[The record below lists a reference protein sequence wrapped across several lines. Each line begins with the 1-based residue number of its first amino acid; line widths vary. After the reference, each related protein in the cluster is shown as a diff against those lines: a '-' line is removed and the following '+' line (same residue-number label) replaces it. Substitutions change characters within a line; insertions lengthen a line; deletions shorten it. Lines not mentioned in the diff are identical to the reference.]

1 VSSIVIALVPAYNEE
16 RTIGQVVTLASAY
29 VDFVI
34 VVDDGST
41 DRTAA
46 VVESALAKV
55 LSVPHRGKGEAI
67 RIGMAEA
74 VNMGGDVIVCLDAD
88 LQHNP
93 DDIPKLVAPIESGDS
108 EIVLG
113 TRFRSQGAVPWPIAL
128 VNQLHA
134 RLVSGYLRRDFS
146 DIICGFRAFSRHA
159 AKTLSWTAAGFGF
172 EIEQLF
178 SAVEARLDIA
188 EVPISPYYS
197 EQPQPK
203 IDSRHVLRIVFDVH
217 TTLFKYFIR
226 SFRGL
231 PFLGVSL
238 PLLAVS
244 LFLLLSQ
251 VQLSKLRS
259 R

>member
-1 VSSIVIALVPAYNEE
+1 MSRKVVALIPAYNEE
-16 RTIGQVVTLASAY
+16 STVGRVVTLASAY

-41 DRTAA
+41 DQTAA
-46 VVESALAKV
+46 VAESALAQV
-55 LSVPHRGKGEAI
+55 ISAQHRGKGKAI

-74 VNMGGDVIVCLDAD
+74 VSMGGDVIVCLDAD

-108 EIVLG
+108 EVVLG
-113 TRFRSQGAVPWPIAL
+113 TRFRSHSAVPWPIAL
-128 VNQLHA
+128 VNRLHA
-134 RLVSGYLRRDFS
+134 RLVSSYLRKDFS
-146 DIICGFRAFSRHA
+146 DVACGFRAFSRHA
-159 AKTLSWTAAGFGF
+159 ADTLSWTAPGFGF

-178 SAVEARLDIA
+178 NAVGAGLGIV
-188 EVPISPYYS
+188 EVPISPYYD
-197 EQPQPK
+197 ERLQPK

-217 TTLFKYFIR
+217 TTLFKHFIR

-238 PLLAVS
+238 PLLVVS
-244 LFLLLSQ
+244 LFLLLSMVQ
-251 VQLSKLRS
+251 VSKLHS